1 MNLLRIAMGCVALL
15 TPMAATGQPAPASPA
30 AVPGGP
36 RVELG
41 VSAYKA
47 SLEQWKAGA
56 ANLEAHPETATTWRD
71 SLPASISVKSGEG
84 SVDVPTD
91 WIRTAVAD
99 FEKEPVKRKA
109 IAAEVQQRLAHMQ
122 DEARAL
128 ESATVPLPGAQA
140 KLNDILSRRE
150 FSSVR
155 APNWFD
161 RLREQATL
169 WLMRM
174 MEKLFG
180 SMPKMPGAGELLV
193 WVVIAVALSVLAIW
207 LKRALESAAA
217 SEVPVPVD
225 VPGVPLRSST
235 QWMTDG
241 RAAATRGDY
250 REAMHCA
257 FWAAISR
264 MEEAGV
270 VKPDRTRT
278 PREHLRKVPQT
289 FAQRPLVADLTRRF
303 EVVWYGY
310 HPATAADYEQARAQL
325 EKLGCR

>member
-1 MNLLRIAMGCVALL
+1 MNFLRIAMGCIALL
-15 TPMAATGQPAPASPA
+15 TALAAVGQPAPAQPA
-30 AVPGGP
+30 ITAGQ
-36 RVELG
+36 RVELE
-41 VSAYKA
+41 VSAYAA

-56 ANLEAHPETATTWRD
+56 ANLEAHPETAAALRE
-71 SLPASISVKSGEG
+71 SLPASISVKSGEA
-84 SVDVPTD
+84 SVEVPTD
-91 WIRTAVAD
+91 WLRTAVAD
-99 FEKEPVKRKA
+99 FEKAPTKRKA
-109 IAAEVQQRLAHMQ
+109 IAADVQRRLEHMH

-128 ESATVPLPGAQA
+128 ESATVPLPGAQE

-150 FSSVR
+150 FRSVR

-169 WLMRM
+169 WLLRM

-180 SMPKMPGAGELLV
+180 KMPRMRGAGELLV
-193 WVVIAVALSVLAIW
+193 WVVIALALIVLAIW
-207 LKRALESAAA
+207 LKRALESAASREA
-217 SEVPVPVD
+217 PVPLEAPD
-225 VPGVPLRSST
+225 VPLRSSA
-235 QWMTDG
+235 QWMADA
-241 RAAATRGDY
+241 RAAAARSDY

-310 HPATAADYEQARAQL
+310 HTATAADYEQARAQL
-325 EKLGCR
+325 EQLGCR